1 MSDYIEYTVPT
12 NEDHWT
18 DEDIEIPAMFLDR
31 IERET
36 GAFVAEKWPG
46 VEFSVRLVPD
56 TLSFGNRTRTS
67 FDDDAE
73 RDVIETIDNW
83 MSWLWPDW
91 LAEALADAG
100 G

>member
-1 MSDYIEYTVPT
+1 MSNYIEYAIPT
-12 NEDHWT
+12 NEDYWGS
-18 DEDIEIPAMFLDR
+18 EDIEIPNAFFDR
-31 IERET
+31 IEREVA
-36 GAFVAEKWPG
+36 AFVAKNWPA
-46 VEFSVRLVPD
+46 VVFSTRYVAE
-56 TLSFGNRTRTS
+56 TSSYNNRTQT
-67 FDDDAE
+67 DLDAE